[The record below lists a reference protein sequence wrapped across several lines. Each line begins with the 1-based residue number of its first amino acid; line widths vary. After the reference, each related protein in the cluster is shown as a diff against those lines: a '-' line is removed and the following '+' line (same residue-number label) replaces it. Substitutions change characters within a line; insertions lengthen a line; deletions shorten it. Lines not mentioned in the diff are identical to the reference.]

1 MLAVMVSQCPSC
13 GKEMVSNAQYCHHCG
28 QPVLRLAPVEPIR
41 KPEPRPADGLSY
53 APVWRRFVS
62 AMIDVAIVV
71 TFVLPGVLAFF
82 WLAEIVTGWVGME
95 PDDSRF
101 FAGVGAVLLFL
112 TADWLYNAYMNSSHR
127 RATFGKQ
134 FMGLIVTGLY
144 GEEVGFGQATG
155 RYFAKYISTFPL
167 FAGFFITPFTRRK
180 QALHD
185 MVAGTVVV
193 KR

>member
-41 KPEPRPADGLSY
+41 NPGPRPADGLSY
-53 APVWRRFVS
+53 APVWRRLVA
-62 AMIDVAIVV
+62 AMIDVATVV

-193 KR
+193 RR

>member
-1 MLAVMVSQCPSC
+1 MATQCPSC
-13 GKEMVSNAQYCHHCG
+13 GKEMVSDAHYCHHCG
-28 QPVLRLAPVEPIR
+28 RPVQRLAPVEPIR
-41 KPEPRPADGLSY
+41 KPEPRPASGVSY
-53 APVWRRFVS
+53 APVWRRFV
-62 AMIDVAIVV
+62 AAAIDIATVI

-82 WLAEIVTGWVGME
+82 WLAEIVTGWIGMD

-101 FAGVGAVLLFL
+101 FAGVGGVLLFL

-127 RATFGKQ
+127 RATFGKY
-134 FMGLIVTGLY
+134 FMGLKVTGLD
-144 GEEVGFGQATG
+144 GEQIGFGQATG

-185 MVAGTVVV
+185 MVAGTVVE
-193 KR
+193 RR